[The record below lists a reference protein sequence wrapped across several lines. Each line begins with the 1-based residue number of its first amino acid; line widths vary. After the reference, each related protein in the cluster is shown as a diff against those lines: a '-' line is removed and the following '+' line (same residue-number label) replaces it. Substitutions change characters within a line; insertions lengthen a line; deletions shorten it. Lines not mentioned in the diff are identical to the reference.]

1 MSEQPVPHSSRQ
13 LERSE
18 PGDNPLPEAGADAD
32 RSRDVV
38 EPQRQQQLPPQQQQ
52 KQLQLP
58 PQQHA
63 SASNILQSSSKSVTQ
78 RGSHQADAAP
88 TTSALQGQGRSDAA
102 TRRAR
107 LTRQN
112 AVDEGSPPGRTPE
125 AQTRVE
131 ESSHHDSAAAA
142 GAPQRQSLSGATA
155 APTPATVT
163 KELTNLTLD
172 DQTTTTESD
181 V

>member
-1 MSEQPVPHSSRQ
+1 MSEKRVPRSSRQ

-18 PGDNPLPEAGADAD
+18 PENNPLPEAGTDAD
-32 RSRDVV
+32 RSREEV
-38 EPQRQQQLPPQQQQ
+38 ESQQQP
-52 KQLQLP
+52 
-58 PQQHA
+58 HA

-78 RGSHQADAAP
+78 RGGHQTDAAP
-88 TTSALQGQGRSDAA
+88 TTSTLQGQGRSDAA

-112 AVDEGSPPGRTPE
+112 AVDETSPSGRTPE
-125 AQTRVE
+125 AQTLVE
-131 ESSHHDSAAAA
+131 ESSHHDSAAA
-142 GAPQRQSLSGATA
+142 GAPQHQSLSGAA
-155 APTPATVT
+155 ATPTPATVT

-172 DQTTTTESD
+172 DQATMTESD

>member
-1 MSEQPVPHSSRQ
+1 MSEQPVPRSSPR

-18 PGDNPLPEAGADAD
+18 PGDNPPPEAGADAD

-38 EPQRQQQLPPQQQQ
+38 EPQPP
-52 KQLQLP
+52 
-58 PQQHA
+58 HA
-63 SASNILQSSSKSVTQ
+63 SESNILQSSSKSVTQ

-112 AVDEGSPPGRTPE
+112 AVDETSPSGRTPE
-125 AQTRVE
+125 AQTLVE
-131 ESSHHDSAAAA
+131 ESSHHDSAAA
-142 GAPQRQSLSGATA
+142 GAPQHQSLSGAA
-155 APTPATVT
+155 ATPTPATVT

-172 DQTTTTESD
+172 DQATMTESD